1 MNSKK
6 IMKIGIALMI
16 IATVLMA
23 VNMVFATNSGFTDL
37 GQRPN
42 PTSTG
47 VDSVS
52 SVVGNVMGIVQYIC
66 YAAAVV
72 LLVILGVKFMTS
84 SPDAKAEVKKSAVIY
99 IIGAVLVFAAG
110 LILNILSSWA
120 NQAIH

>member
-6 IMKIGIALMI
+6 IMKIGIVLMI

-23 VNMVFATNSGFTDL
+23 VNMVFASGFTDL
-37 GQRPN
+37 GDRPN

-47 VDSVS
+47 VSSVS